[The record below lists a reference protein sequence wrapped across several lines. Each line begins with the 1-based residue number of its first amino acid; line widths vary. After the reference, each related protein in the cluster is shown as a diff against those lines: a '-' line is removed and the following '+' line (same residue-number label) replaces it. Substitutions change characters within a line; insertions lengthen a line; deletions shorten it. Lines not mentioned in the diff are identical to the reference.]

1 MEAVTRVEGV
11 AAPLLQI
18 NIDTD
23 QMIPTSFLGGT
34 DAKGY
39 GDYLFH
45 GWRFLADGTPNPDF
59 ILNQPPY
66 GGAKILLADRN
77 FGCGSSRERAA
88 KALREFGIQA
98 VVAPS
103 FGEIFYGN
111 CWRNGI
117 VPVELPIESV
127 RRIASAV
134 EQARGAHPVT
144 VDLERLTVTSGD
156 DCFAFQAPPVFRSML
171 MQGVDEIE
179 LTLTKK
185 AAIDAYRAADR
196 ALRPWA
202 YQQARWRRPA
212 SPSPA

>member
-1 MEAVTRVEGV
+1 MEAVTRVAGV

-39 GDYLFH
+39 GAYLFH
-45 GWRFLADGTPNPDF
+45 GWRFNPDGTPNRDF

-66 GGAKILLADRN
+66 DRAKILLADRN

-98 VVAPS
+98 VIAPS
-103 FGEIFYGN
+103 FGEIFYNN

-117 VPVELPIESV
+117 IPVPLPIGQV
-127 RRIASAV
+127 RCIAEAV
-134 EQARGAHPVT
+134 EREPGNCEVL
-144 VDLERLTVTSGD
+144 VDLEEMTIRSGD
-156 DCFAFQAPPVFRSML
+156 DCFRFEAPAVLRSML
-171 MQGVDEIE
+171 LQGVDEIE
-179 LTLTKK
+179 LTLAKK
-185 AAIDAYRAADR
+185 ATIESYRVADR
-196 ALRPWA
+196 KMRPWA
-202 YQQARWRRPA
+202 YMSVA
-212 SPSPA
+212 